1 MTKHMGSRP
10 RECLIKWGT
19 WYGQRSCRLWCQP
32 AVWES
37 ACRVPVRMSFNPSAI
52 RGKRLKRPHSVLAPI
67 QHMPTLLSRFPSSAI
82 PFILFLQSPTMQVW
96 FMLWDS
102 ECVSMHNRWDE
113 LREHGSWSTSGI
125 YGGVRCVKWR
135 MGCHTDV
142 VVNTLVPCQQ
152 AQMTDT
158 ACLLRASCF
167 KRRSSLRACSVW
179 HFFFFRKMK
188 RMVERY

>member
-1 MTKHMGSRP
+1 MDRGRAGCDASLLCGNQP
-10 RECLIKWGT
+10 AGCLSGWALIHRQSEERGLKDHIQFWPQCNT
-19 WYGQRSCRLWCQP
+19 CQP
-32 AVWES
+32 CS
-37 ACRVPVRMSFNPSAI
+37 PGSHPLPSHSSYFYN
-52 RGKRLKRPHSVLAPI
+52 RLQCKYD
-67 QHMPTLLSRFPSSAI
+67 
-82 PFILFLQSPTMQVW
+82 

-179 HFFFFRKMK
+179 HFFFF
-188 RMVERY
+188 